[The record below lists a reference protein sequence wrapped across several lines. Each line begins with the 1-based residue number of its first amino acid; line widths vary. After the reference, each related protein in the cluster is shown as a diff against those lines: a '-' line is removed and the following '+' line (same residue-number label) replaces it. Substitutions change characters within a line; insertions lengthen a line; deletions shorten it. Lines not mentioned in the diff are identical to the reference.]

1 MVPLSEAV
9 RRAAEAIRPVVPDAV
24 RLEVAIASE
33 GGPSVKSGE
42 MLQVLTNL
50 VANAIYATRG
60 SGLIE
65 VTLAREAGKYVFSV
79 SDDGQGMDAE
89 TRQRALEPFF
99 TTKDVG
105 EGTGLGLSIV
115 YGIVRGWGGSIDIE
129 SEPDRGTRIVISV
142 PAPES
147 NVPKSMADHGRIT
160 A

>member
-1 MVPLSEAV
+1 M
-9 RRAAEAIRPVVPDAV
+9 RF
-24 RLEVAIASE
+24 EVAIAAE
-33 GGPSVKSGE
+33 GGPPVKSGE

-50 VANAIYATRG
+50 IANAIYATGG
-60 SGLIE
+60 SGLIP
-65 VTLAREAGKYVFSV
+65 VTLAREAHNYVLSV

-99 TTKDVG
+99 TTKEVG
-105 EGTGLGLSIV
+105 QGTGLGLSIV

-129 SEPDRGTRIVISV
+129 SEPGRGTRIVISV

-147 NVPKSMADHGRIT
+147 NVPKSMADHDRIT